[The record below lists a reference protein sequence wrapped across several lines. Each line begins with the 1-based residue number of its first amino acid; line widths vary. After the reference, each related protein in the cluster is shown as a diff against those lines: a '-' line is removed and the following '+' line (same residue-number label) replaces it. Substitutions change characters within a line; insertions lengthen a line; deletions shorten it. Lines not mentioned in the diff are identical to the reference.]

1 MNDDLIKLIYSSDG
15 EISIERIPYDEGICF
30 TGRVYSY
37 VNANTKQSGIY
48 VVSTDLVSAKQR
60 MLESMRA
67 DIIRLKAE
75 VAKASKSYQDVKKKL
90 SELTIENYERKN

>member
-15 EISIERIPYDEGICF
+15 EISIERIPCDAGKHLI
-30 TGRVYSY
+30 GGVYSY

-48 VVSTDLVSAKQR
+48 VVSNDLVIAKQR

-67 DIIRLKAE
+67 DIIRLKAN
-75 VAKASKSYQDVKKKL
+75 VAKASNSYQDAKKKL
-90 SELTIENYERKN
+90 SKLK